1 MKYERIK
8 DLDKKDKLRF
18 IAVLILLII
27 SVCLVITID
36 TKGEIADKLNK
47 CMETYSY
54 DYCNAVI
61 K

>member
-27 SVCLVITID
+27 SACLVITID
-36 TKGEIADKLNK
+36 AKGEITDKLNK